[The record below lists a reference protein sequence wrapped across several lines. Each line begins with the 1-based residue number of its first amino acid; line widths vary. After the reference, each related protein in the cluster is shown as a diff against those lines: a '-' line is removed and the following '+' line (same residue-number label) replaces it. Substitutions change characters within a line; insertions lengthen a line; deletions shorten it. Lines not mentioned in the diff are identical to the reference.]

1 MLLSSGIKETILNS
15 LNKRRILRIRMDSL
29 ADEGI
34 SEDITIIVSK
44 IFHPSEKKSLTLFSA
59 ANLIQSSIRKII
71 VIK

>member
-1 MLLSSGIKETILNS
+1 
-15 LNKRRILRIRMDSL
+15 MDSL